1 MSMSSTQQMA
11 VRSHAKVRWA
21 FLGAT
26 SLILLKPVLKR
37 LLRPVAAHLAHRGV
51 TANQVTITSLVG
63 SVAVGL
69 AAIANP
75 SEPLCYGAIAL
86 WLMLRMGLAAIDGTL
101 AIDFGQKSRLGG
113 ILNEAGDVASDV
125 ALILPFAFVPPF
137 GPGEIV
143 LVIIFAIVSE
153 VAGMAGPALGGTR
166 RTDGPMGK
174 ADRSIVFAGLGMWIA
189 CSGSLGAGAALL
201 LPAVAF
207 GSVVTIVNRVRFARA
222 GV

>member
-1 MSMSSTQQMA
+1 MRMC
-11 VRSHAKVRWA
+11 VGR
-21 FLGAT
+21 FLA

-51 TANQVTITSLVG
+51 TANQVTITSLGG

-86 WLMLRMGLAAIDGTL
+86 WLMLRMCLAAIDGTL

-137 GPGEIV
+137 GPGEIA
-143 LVIIFAIVSE
+143 LVIMFAIVSE
-153 VAGMAGPALGGTR
+153 VAGVAGPALGGTR

-189 CSGSLGAGAALL
+189 CSGSL
-201 LPAVAF
+201 
-207 GSVVTIVNRVRFARA
+207 ARA
-222 GV
+222 PSCWFPPSPLVPS